1 MKKIEISASILSAD
15 MANLT
20 AVTEGL
26 ERDGLDML
34 HFDVM
39 DGQFVPNITFGMPVL
54 ASIND
59 ATEQFMDAHLM
70 VQEPIRYVDH
80 CTNLFLDVHLMI
92 ADPIRYVKQFVDAG
106 ADLVTFHIESNSDPA
121 ATIAAIH
128 DAGAKAGI
136 VLKPGTPWEEAI
148 PYLAQ
153 VEVVLVMTVEPGFGG
168 QSFLWDMVEKVKAL
182 RAYADANQLSYQI
195 EVDGG
200 INAETAPHVI
210 EAGAEILVIGSYLFR
225 QADPKAAMDA
235 IRDEA
240 AKMA

>member
-1 MKKIEISASILSAD
+1 M
-15 MANLT
+15 
-20 AVTEGL
+20 
-26 ERDGLDML
+26 
-34 HFDVM
+34 
-39 DGQFVPNITFGMPVL
+39 
-54 ASIND
+54 
-59 ATEQFMDAHLM
+59 
-70 VQEPIRYVDH
+70 
-80 CTNLFLDVHLMI
+80 
-92 ADPIRYVKQFVDAG
+92 
-106 ADLVTFHIESNSDPA
+106 PA

-200 INAETAPHVI
+200 INDQTIKTAKAAGATIAVAGSYVFSQNTPEEQIKKLI
-210 EAGAEILVIGSYLFR
+210 EASKQVE
-225 QADPKAAMDA
+225 K
-235 IRDEA
+235 
-240 AKMA
+240 